1 MENGELRINNR
12 KLRNDKIRE
21 EIRKLVGMGYQMK
34 LAIGLVAEKWYLSEA
49 TVRDVVYDK
58 RRK

>member
-1 MENGELRINNR
+1 MLNSRENNIRCRNRDIRNEVKELASSGI
-12 KLRNDKIRE
+12 
-21 EIRKLVGMGYQMK
+21 QMK
-34 LAIGLVAEKWYLSEA
+34 LALAIVAEKYYLSEA

>member
-1 MENGELRINNR
+1 MT
-12 KLRNDKIRE
+12 KLSNHKVRNDRIRE
-21 EIRKLVGMGYQMK
+21 KIKDLVNQGHQMK
-34 LAIGLVAEKWYLSEA
+34 LAIALVAEEFYLSAA

>member
-1 MENGELRINNR
+1 VDNR

-21 EIRKLVGMGYQMK
+21 EIRRLVGMGYQMK

>member
-1 MENGELRINNR
+1 MTKREENQLC
-12 KLRNDKIRE
+12 RNKKIRD
-21 EIRKLVGMGYQMK
+21 EINSLCGSGFIMK
-34 LAIGLVAEKWYLSEA
+34 EAIALVAEKYYLSEA